1 MVKLTERTTGITVEL
16 AKSSKRGMTKVV
28 TTDEKGAREMDITKA
43 ECRKMM
49 ADLYRSG
56 WR

>member
-1 MVKLTERTTGITVEL
+1 MVKLTERTTGTTVEL
-16 AKSSKRGMTKVV
+16 AKSSKRNMTKVI
-28 TTDEKGAREMDITKA
+28 TTDEKGAREMEITKA

-49 ADLYRSG
+49 ADLFKSG

>member
-1 MVKLTERTTGITVEL
+1 MVKLTERTTGITVTT
-16 AKSSKRGMTKVV
+16 AKSSKRGMTKVI
-28 TTDEKGAREMDITKA
+28 TTEGEDVREMEITHA

-49 ADLYRSG
+49 ADLFHSG

>member
-1 MVKLTERTTGITVEL
+1 MVRLTEKTTGTTVEL
-16 AKSSKRGMTKVV
+16 AKSAKRNMTKVV
-28 TTDEKGAREMDITKA
+28 TTDRDGVREMEITKA

-49 ADLYRSG
+49 ADLFKSG

>member
-1 MVKLTERTTGITVEL
+1 MVKLTEKTTGTTVHLE
-16 AKSSKRGMTKVV
+16 KSSKRGMTKVI
-28 TTDEKGAREMDITKA
+28 TTDADGTREMEITKA

-49 ADLYRSG
+49 ADLFHSG